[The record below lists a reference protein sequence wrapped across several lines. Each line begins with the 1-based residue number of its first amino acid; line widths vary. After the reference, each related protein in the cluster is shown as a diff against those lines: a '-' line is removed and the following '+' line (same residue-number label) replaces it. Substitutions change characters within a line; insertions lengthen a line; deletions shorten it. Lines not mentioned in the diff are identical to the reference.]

1 MNILNKLTLNYLKLN
16 KKRTIVTIIGIILS
30 GAMITA
36 VATLAVSFK
45 TFMLNVEIQSSG
57 AWEAIFKNVKT
68 QDIETITK
76 DKNFE
81 KTMLMVPVGMAK
93 NTYTENKY
101 IYIKEYDK
109 LALENMKIK
118 LTKGRLPENSNEI
131 VLSITFFDGS
141 QTEPKIGD
149 TIKLDIGKRISEGFE
164 LIGDKYEENEE
175 FIKSGE
181 KTYTICGI
189 IR

>member
-81 KTMLMVPVGMAK
+81 KTIP
-93 NTYTENKY
+93 
-101 IYIKEYDK
+101 I
-109 LALENMKIK
+109 
-118 LTKGRLPENSNEI
+118 
-131 VLSITFFDGS
+131 
-141 QTEPKIGD
+141 
-149 TIKLDIGKRISEGFE
+149 
-164 LIGDKYEENEE
+164 
-175 FIKSGE
+175 
-181 KTYTICGI
+181 
-189 IR
+189 